1 MRAHAFLA
9 GFKRALHLYRLR
21 IVAAYPLKPI
31 MVS

>member
-1 MRAHAFLA
+1 MHAHAFLA
-9 GFKRALHLYRLR
+9 GFKRALHLYGLR